1 MCTVEYWGGGGRLL
15 DLRRTQTPK
24 IVTSLYVSLL
34 VQNVVQ
40 MSWIHWWPPP
50 PPPPEDSRVCMPLLH
65 CRLERVPNVES
76 EQTCAVCAHTGKHG
90 TYWQEHAKLSLQ
102 SERVHSLID
111 HSMAFPYSCS
121 VNQGTS
127 IQLQPNLHSIFFFPL
142 VLRDKIHP
150 LQISLTVAAL
160 IWHLGG
166 WVCYE
171 VWEIGSACSPE
182 MDLELGQIAV
192 YFLFWGLEWA
202 LKMNL
207 KEL

>member
-1 MCTVEYWGGGGRLL
+1 MWSKCLGSI
-15 DLRRTQTPK
+15 DDP
-24 IVTSLYVSLL
+24 
-34 VQNVVQ
+34 
-40 MSWIHWWPPP
+40 PPP
-50 PPPPEDSRVCMPLLH
+50 PPPPEDSRVYATVTL
-65 CRLERVPNVES
+65 
-76 EQTCAVCAHTGKHG
+76 QTGSCTKSTVWTNMCNLC
-90 TYWQEHAKLSLQ
+90 TYWKTRYILARTCFFSWWVYNLKGLMVLFN
-102 SERVHSLID
+102 

-127 IQLQPNLHSIFFFPL
+127 IQLQPNLHSIFFFLL
-142 VLRDKIHP
+142 VLCDKIHRLP
-150 LQISLTVAAL
+150 NSLTVAAL